1 MSNSW
6 FKNPLFCRLL
16 GASMFAAAPAVHA
29 DWFMHRGGP
38 TLAGVSSMEAGE
50 CPKEVWNF
58 ATGKPIKG
66 GAAIVKGRL
75 FIGDDAGVLH
85 ALSLEKGIEIWSFKT
100 DAPIEATPLVLGGRV
115 IIGAGDG
122 VLYALDFETG
132 AKVWT
137 YATGDKIIGGANTAK
152 SPDGASDWIFIGSY
166 DSQLHCVDAASGKA
180 VWTFATDN
188 YINGT
193 PALLPGGE
201 LVFGGCDSQLRI
213 VSVAE
218 GKQLRHI
225 DADAYIASSVA
236 VASDGMAY
244 VGNYGNVV
252 LGLNPKEASVSW
264 TFRSRSFPYLSS
276 AAVVAD
282 RVLIGG
288 GDKRL
293 HCIDRESGKE
303 LWEFVTR
310 GKVDGSPVVC
320 GETVVVGSFDG
331 RLYGV
336 SLADGKERWAYDL
349 GSPVT
354 ASPAVTDGWIVIGT
368 EDGTVHGLKVPKK

>member
-1 MSNSW
+1 MSNARFIRQFSGM
-6 FKNPLFCRLL
+6 LL
-16 GASMFAAAPAVHA
+16 SACILAFAPAVHA

-38 TLAGVSSMEAGE
+38 QLAGVSSMDAAE

-66 GAAIVKGRL
+66 GAAIVGGKL

-85 ALSLEKGIEIWSFKT
+85 ALSLEKGREIWSFKT
-100 DAPIEATPLVLGGRV
+100 EGPIEATPLVLGGRV
-115 IIGAGDG
+115 IVGAGDG
-122 VLYALDFETG
+122 ILYALDFETG
-132 AKVWT
+132 AQVWT
-137 YATGDKIIGGANTAK
+137 YTTGDKIIGGANTAK
-152 SPDGASDWIFIGSY
+152 SPDGANDWIFIGSY
-166 DSQLHCVDAASGKA
+166 DSQLHCVDAATGKA
-180 VWTFATDN
+180 VWTFAADN

-193 PALLPGGE
+193 PAVLPGGE
-201 LVFGGCDSQLRI
+201 LIFGGCDSQLRM
-213 VSVAE
+213 VSTVD

-225 DADAYIASSVA
+225 EADAYIASSVA
-236 VASDGMAY
+236 VAPDGMAY

-252 LGLNPKEASVSW
+252 LGLNPKEAAVSW

-293 HCIDRESGKE
+293 HCIERQSGKE
-303 LWEFVTR
+303 LWEFTTR

-320 GETVVVGSFDG
+320 GDTVVVGSFDG

-336 SLADGKERWAYDL
+336 ALADGA
-349 GSPVT
+349 
-354 ASPAVTDGWIVIGT
+354 PACWSALTM
-368 EDGTVHGLKVPKK
+368 